1 LDRPTP
7 CPIGNPDRLSVE
19 RCCGGHRLAF
29 DCRHGVQFDQHL
41 AGNRGRALAKAEA
54 AWREA
59 AYVVSLRW
67 DAFLRSEALTRSFAF
82 GSYLA
87 ALDAEEA
94 AAAEVSRLVAGTAG
108 SAAAA

>member
-1 LDRPTP
+1 VAD
-7 CPIGNPDRLSVE
+7 IGWRLIAGMESSSIST
-19 RCCGGHRLAF
+19 F
-29 DCRHGVQFDQHL
+29 